1 MFQIFGEALL
11 LLVGQAR
18 RDTPPARPEVWRR
31 PKGTPRLG

>member
-11 LLVGQAR
+11 LLVGQGR
-18 RDTPPARPEVWRR
+18 RDSPPVRREDWRR